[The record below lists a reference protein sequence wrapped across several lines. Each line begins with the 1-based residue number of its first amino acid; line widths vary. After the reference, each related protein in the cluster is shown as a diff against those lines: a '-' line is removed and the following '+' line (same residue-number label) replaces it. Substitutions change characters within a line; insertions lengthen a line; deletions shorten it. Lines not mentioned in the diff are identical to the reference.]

1 MAAVQ
6 GIDANFASG
15 DRGDEFLTVGFK
27 SVDFPAS
34 SPFATGIG
42 GTSLA
47 LNPDKTMAF
56 QTGWG
61 NNLTRIANTLSQGST
76 PSVPPIHLRFQFRA
90 RCRASLSLAKP
101 ASQATLPGTCR
112 IGPHIS

>member
-47 LNPDKTMAF
+47 LNPDKTLAV
-56 QTGWG
+56 QTRRG
-61 NNLTRIANTLSQGST
+61 NNLTRIANTLSPGPT
-76 PSVPPIHLRFQFRA
+76 PSVPPIHLGFQFGA
-90 RCRASLSLAKP
+90 LGGSGL
-101 ASQATLPGTCR
+101 TLPQPALPST
-112 IGPHIS
+112 